1 MLRQEVEEAVLDRI
15 GPRYHDA
22 ATSPGPGGHTPARSA
37 AAAILA
43 TMDGLQVQW
52 LLDPDSVDMA
62 TVTELVTDALVA
74 RLHASGDQD

>member
-1 MLRQEVEEAVLDRI
+1 
-15 GPRYHDA
+15 
-22 ATSPGPGGHTPARSA
+22 
-37 AAAILA
+37 
-43 TMDGLQVQW
+43 MDGLQVQW